1 MKWKYLGGKDITFYA
16 QSLILPQKIPPCA
29 QDAGKIKAC
38 KRRFPLTG
46 LTLFRLKR

>member
-16 QSLILPQKIPPCA
+16 ESLILPQKIPPCA
-29 QDAGKIKAC
+29 RDAGKNKAC
-38 KRRFPLTG
+38 KRMDSLTD